1 MPFNTAFFR
10 PLPLALALQA
20 ALCGVSQAAD
30 FSVGS
35 GSTDTTAK
43 ALTSGNTGSVA
54 SGGTLQGNGSAVN
67 ISITGTSGS
76 VTLNNQGS
84 ISNTG
89 TARAIDNN
97 TDGVS
102 IVINNDG
109 SISTVGGD
117 AVRLNKAN
125 TALIVNNN
133 GTIAVTGSGTSG
145 GQALDLRGANG
156 TGSKVINNGSAS
168 NSSARIESSNDDALR
183 PGSNTTINN
192 YGTITSTG
200 VVNTKCPDNLQSRCD
215 TANGGGKAAS
225 ANDAIDSEKAVTVNN
240 WGNIVGPRHGLT
252 SDAGVTVNNYASG
265 QIIGHNGSGVGS
277 DGVGSVINHGLIS
290 GRYAGAGNAFDHFGD
305 GTTSNN
311 GDGDGVDI
319 DGIASISNYGRIE
332 GLGAGGVDSGG
343 FPNGADGIAAGGG
356 TITNYAGASIFGQ
369 SKGILIDDGANGSAV
384 ASGRGTAT
392 TVGGAASISNAGSI
406 IGANSTAIGLVG
418 DFADSLSNLSGGVI
432 RGGLHSMR
440 VDQLG
445 STSAA
450 AAVQM
455 GAGNDNLN
463 NQGLIEGLNG
473 LAVDLGTGDD
483 QLTVLSGGRF
493 IGLVDGGAGHDN
505 LYLEGALGGI
515 FGNSQNLETLEVRSG
530 AWTVSSPDF
539 SAGGAVLSGAE
550 LINQGRIG
558 GTLQVNSGG
567 TYSGGGRLHNLQ
579 LDAGSTLAF
588 AVAANGSHSP
598 VLADGTAQIGGAHL
612 AIRAGAGDHSLQREY
627 RVLSASSVSGEF
639 ASVSSNFAF
648 LTPTLRYSAD
658 AVDLELTRNDVSLAS
673 VATSSSAANVA
684 GQIDQN
690 SSPELYNALITSNSS
705 TASQALEQL
714 AGAANASMASATLA
728 GASQVGGAMQDA
740 MAQLGGFSNSL
751 QASILREDGP
761 QLVATGVPS
770 GARNLHDPQA
780 AGRLWVQGLGSH
792 GRVDGE
798 DGGSDVTQDSLGSLL
813 GADWALSPDWRLGL
827 LGGYS
832 RADMDAGNGASG
844 DIDSLHIGAYAL
856 HQRGPLAL
864 RLGAAYSRHDGQSK
878 RRVDFNGFSDAP
890 RGDYD
895 ADSQQAFAELGYQ
908 LTHGRLLAEP
918 FANLGYQRYSRDAYR
933 EKGGAAALQVESQ
946 EQDNLSSTFGV
957 RVAHLGQLANG
968 MSVTPRL
975 SLGWRHTFGD
985 LDSSSQQAFLSGGSA
1000 FSASGSALDRNSLLL
1015 EAGVDV
1021 GISATQSL
1029 GLGYSGELGNNAQNH
1044 GLIAQWQLGF

>member
-1 MPFNTAFFR
+1 MPFSTVRFR

-20 ALCGVSQAAD
+20 AICGVSQAAD

-35 GSTDTTAK
+35 GSTDAAAK
-43 ALTSGNTGSVA
+43 TLTSGNTGSVA
-54 SGGTLQGNGSAVN
+54 SGGTLQASGSATN
-67 ISITGTSGS
+67 ISITGTSGT
-76 VTLNNQGS
+76 VTLNNQGT
-84 ISNTG
+84 ISNSG
-89 TARAIDNN
+89 SGRAIDNN
-97 TDGVS
+97 TDGVA

-109 SISTVGGD
+109 SITTVGGD
-117 AVRLNKAN
+117 ALRLNKAN
-125 TALIVNNN
+125 SALIVNNN

-145 GQALDLRGANG
+145 GQALDLRGASG

-200 VVNTKCPDNLQSRCD
+200 VVNTKCPDYIAACAGSSI
-215 TANGGGKAAS
+215 AS
-225 ANDAIDSEKAVTVNN
+225 AHDAIDSKLAVTVNN
-240 WGNIVGPRHGLT
+240 WGSIVGPRHGLT
-252 SDAGVTVNNYASG
+252 SDAGVTLTNYASG

-277 DGVGSVINHGLIS
+277 DGVGTVINHGLIS

-332 GLGAGGVDSGG
+332 GLDAGGVDSGG
-343 FPNGADGIAAGGG
+343 YPNGADGIAAGGG
-356 TITNYAGASIFGQ
+356 TITNHAGASIFGQ

-418 DFADSLSNLSGGVI
+418 DFADSISNLSGGVI
-432 RGGLHSMR
+432 RGGLNSMR

-445 STSAA
+445 SSSAA

-455 GAGNDNLN
+455 GAGNDSLS

-493 IGLVDGGAGHDN
+493 IGLVDGGSGHDS
-505 LYLEGALGGI
+505 LYLEGTQGGS
-515 FGNSQNLETLEVRSG
+515 FGHSQNLETLEVRSG
-530 AWTVSSPDF
+530 AWTVSSTDF

-550 LINQGRIG
+550 LINQGALG
-558 GTLQVNSGG
+558 GTLRVNAGG
-567 TYSGGGRLHNLQ
+567 TYSGSGRVHNLQ

-588 AVAANGSHSP
+588 SVAANGSHSSL
-598 VLADGTAQIGGAHL
+598 LADGTAQIGGAHL
-612 AIRAGAGDHSLQREY
+612 AIRAGAGEHALQRQY
-627 RVLSASSVSGEF
+627 RVLNAGSITGEF

-658 AVDLELTRNDVSLAS
+658 AVDLELKRNDVSLAS
-673 VATSSSAANVA
+673 LATSSSAANVA
-684 GQIDQN
+684 GQLEQN
-690 SSPELYNALITSNSS
+690 SSPELYNALITSDSI

-728 GASQVGGAMQDA
+728 GASQVGGAMQGA

-770 GARNLHDPQA
+770 SARNLHDPQA

-813 GADWALSPDWRLGL
+813 GADWALSPEWRLGL

-832 RADMDAGNGASG
+832 RTDVDAGNAASG
-844 DIDSLHIGAYAL
+844 DIDSLHLGAYAL
-856 HQRGPLAL
+856 HQLGPLAL
-864 RLGAAYSRHDGQSK
+864 RLGAAYSRHDGQSQ
-878 RRVDFNGFSDAP
+878 RRVEFNGFSDAP

-895 ADSQQAFAELGYQ
+895 ADSQQVFAELGYQ
-908 LTHGRLLAEP
+908 IANGRLLAEP
-918 FANLGYQRYSRDAYR
+918 FANLGYQRYSRDAYS
-933 EKGGAAALQVESQ
+933 EKGGAAALRVESQ

-957 RVAHLGQLANG
+957 RVAHLGQLDNG
-968 MSVTPRL
+968 MSLTPRL
-975 SLGWRHTFGD
+975 SAGWRHTFGD
-985 LDSSSQQAFLSGGSA
+985 LDSNTQQAFLSGGSA

-1015 EAGVDV
+1015 EAGVDL

-1029 GLGYSGELGNNAQNH
+1029 GLGYSGELGDNARNH

>member
-1 MPFNTAFFR
+1 MPFDTARFR
-10 PLPLALALQA
+10 PLPLVLALQA
-20 ALCGVSQAAD
+20 AICGVSQAAD

-35 GSTDTTAK
+35 GSTDATTK
-43 ALTSGNTGSVA
+43 TLTSGNTGSVA
-54 SGGTLQGNGSAVN
+54 SGGTLQASGSATN

-84 ISNTG
+84 IRNSG
-89 TARAIDNN
+89 SGRAIDNN
-97 TDGVS
+97 TDGVA

-117 AVRLNKAN
+117 AIRLNKAN
-125 TALIVNNN
+125 SSLIVNNN
-133 GTIAVTGSGTSG
+133 GSIAVTGSGTSG

-156 TGSKVINNGSAS
+156 TGSKVINNGSAN

-192 YGTITSTG
+192 YGSITSTG
-200 VVNTKCPDNLQSRCD
+200 VVNTKCPDYIVACAGSSI
-215 TANGGGKAAS
+215 AS
-225 ANDAIDSEKAVTVNN
+225 ANDAIDSKLAVSVNN
-240 WGNIVGPRHGLT
+240 WGSIVGPRHGLT
-252 SDAGVTVNNYASG
+252 SDAGVTLTNYASG

-290 GRYAGAGNAFDHFGD
+290 GRYAGAGNAFNHLGD

-343 FPNGADGIAAGGG
+343 YPNGADGIAAGGG
-356 TITNYAGASIFGQ
+356 TITNHAGASIFGQ

-392 TVGGAASISNAGSI
+392 TIGGAANISNAGSI

-432 RGGLHSMR
+432 RGGLHSMH

-455 GAGNDNLN
+455 GAGNDSLS

-483 QLTVLSGGRF
+483 QLTVLNGGRF

-505 LYLEGALGGI
+505 LYLEGALGGS

-530 AWTVSSPDF
+530 AWTVSSTDF

-550 LINQGRIG
+550 LINQGAIG

-588 AVAANGSHSP
+588 AVAANGNHSP

-673 VATSSSAANVA
+673 VANSSSAANVA

-728 GASQVGGAMQDA
+728 GASQVGGAMQGA

-770 GARNLHDPQA
+770 SARNLHDPQA

-832 RADMDAGNGASG
+832 RADVNAGNGASC
-844 DIDSLHIGAYAL
+844 DIDSLHLGAYAL

-864 RLGAAYSRHDGQSK
+864 RLGAAYSQHDGQSK
-878 RRVDFNGFSDAP
+878 RRVEFNGFSDAP

-908 LTHGRLLAEP
+908 LTRGRLLAEP
-918 FANLGYQRYSRDAYR
+918 FANLGYQRYSRDAYS
-933 EKGGAAALQVESQ
+933 EKGGAAALDVESQ

-968 MSVTPRL
+968 MSLTPRL
-975 SLGWRHTFGD
+975 SAGWRHTFGD
-985 LDSSSQQAFLSGGSA
+985 LDSSTQQAFLSGGST
-1000 FSASGSALDRNSLLL
+1000 FSAAGSALDRNSLLL
-1015 EAGVDV
+1015 EAGFDV

-1029 GLGYSGELGNNAQNH
+1029 GLGYSGELGDNAQNH

>member
-728 GASQVGGAMQDA
+728 GASQVGGAMQGA

-761 QLVATGVPS
+761 QLVATGLPS

-985 LDSSSQQAFLSGGSA
+985 LDSSTQQALLSGGSA